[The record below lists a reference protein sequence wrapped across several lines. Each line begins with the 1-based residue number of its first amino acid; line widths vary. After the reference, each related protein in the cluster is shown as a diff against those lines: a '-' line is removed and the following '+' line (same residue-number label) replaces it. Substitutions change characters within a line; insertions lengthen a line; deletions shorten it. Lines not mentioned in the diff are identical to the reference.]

1 MEDTCPEPLAC
12 DVVPVR
18 FVLANVP
25 SEGIIGF
32 VWEGGVGSE
41 WGRNGLENATF
52 SFVFYNTFLK
62 LYMHAFA
69 THHVTPCCVEFAL
82 FWKAERGRN
91 LVGMGWRRLGLHSF
105 LNEHVHTRVF
115 NTQCH
120 TMLGRICI

>member
-1 MEDTCPEPLAC
+1 M
-12 DVVPVR
+12 
-18 FVLANVP
+18 
-25 SEGIIGF
+25 
-32 VWEGGVGSE
+32 GSE
-41 WGRNGLENATF
+41 WVGKCYVF
-52 SFVFYNTFLK
+52 MCFYNTFLK

-105 LNEHVHTRVF
+105 FNEHVHTRVF